1 MRKKISVIVFFLVIG
16 VIRVETLWAEERLSW
31 TWNLDWNTKDL
42 EFKRSVFTP
51 YNLPKGQEAN
61 RILPWVFH
69 DDGDTK
75 LMELRCL
82 MTGYNPSDNPSDYK
96 NARWS
101 HSGFDDSQ
109 IDTTTPPEI
118 GDDYGNP
125 YAIWTIKIN
134 TTASDAGKKWV
145 ACEFQQG
152 DLPHRTEFVFLIF
165 KRLADQN
172 VRHLQNAVGY
182 GHAYGL
188 GGEFLDEKD
197 INYDIEMDIKRQISK
212 HYFMPASDVTRSE
225 DGQIFTIF
233 IGYSSTTS
241 TYPTT
246 SSTTKTSTSTRTT
259 HEHLNNQT
267 TVHINYSNNS
277 TSTPDTTTPDPRI
290 VNCHGKWD
298 WKWKCNPISPSST
311 TSPTTYSTTN
321 TSTSTRTTIHD
332 LNNQTT
338 VDFNNNSNSTTT
350 PDPRIISNGHNNHF
364 LQEQHI
370 QNNTVKID
378 KVL

>member
-118 GDDYGNP
+118 GDDYGEP
-125 YAIWTIKIN
+125 YAIWTIKIQ
-134 TTASDAGKKWV
+134 TSASDAGKKWV

-188 GGEFLDEKD
+188 GVEFLDEKD

-212 HYFMPASDVTRSE
+212 HYFMPATDVTRSE

-233 IGYSSTTS
+233 TGYSSTT
-241 TYPTT
+241 YPST

-259 HEHLNNQT
+259 QEHLNNQT
-267 TVHINYSNNS
+267 RVHIKYSNNS

-298 WKWKCNPISPSST
+298 WKWKCNPISPSET
-311 TSPTTYSTTN
+311 TSSTTN

-338 VDFNNNSNSTTT
+338 VDFNNNSTTT

>member
-1 MRKKISVIVFFLVIG
+1 MRKKISVIVFLLVIG
-16 VIRVETLWAEERLSW
+16 VSRVNALWAEERLSW

-51 YNLPKGQEAN
+51 YNLPKGKEAN

-69 DDGDTK
+69 DDGETK

-82 MTGYNPSDNPSDYK
+82 MTGYNASNNPSDNK

-101 HSGFDDSQ
+101 HYGFDDSQ

-118 GDDYGNP
+118 GDDYGDP
-125 YAIWTIKIN
+125 YAIWTIKIH
-134 TTASDAGKKWV
+134 TSASDAGKKWV

-152 DLPHRTEFVFLIF
+152 DLPLRTEFVFLIF

-197 INYDIEMDIKRQISK
+197 INYDIEMNIKRQISK
-212 HYFMPASDVTRSE
+212 HYNMSSSDVSRSE

-233 IGYSSTTS
+233 IWTYSST

-259 HEHLNNQT
+259 LHEHLNNQT
-267 TVHINYSNNS
+267 TVHINYSNS
-277 TSTPDTTTPDPRI
+277 STTTPDPRI
-290 VNCHGKWD
+290 VNCHGKWE
-298 WKWKCNPISPSST
+298 WKWKCNPISHSSTTYPT
-311 TSPTTYSTTN
+311 TSPTTIA
-321 TSTSTRTTIHD
+321 STSTRTTIHEH

-338 VDFNNNSNSTTT
+338 VYFNNNSSITT
-350 PDPRIISNGHNNHF
+350 PDPRIITNGHNN
-364 LQEQHI
+364 QELDI
-370 QNNTVKID
+370 QNNTVMTD
-378 KVL
+378 YVL